1 MAHIRENDVGLWKE
15 KGILT
20 SDEQELLY
28 EMAEQVSHQCVVVEI
43 ANKTYE
49 STDAL
54 VKGASSGGIRIFNL
68 ALHGKNL
75 STGKVG
81 KSSSNGGLQGGI
93 SNPEIKNGVTI
104 FKESAYGLS
113 PYWKE
118 TIGLLLVIGYQQ
130 YEEIREAW
138 QGSLS
143 PNIVVVIH
151 SCHEPGPARAIK
163 EFLNDGGNFVLF
175 REVNNMTAL
184 VMDNCKHYWAI
195 NSNEIG
201 ICGNCGRKRNFGRL
215 NRETTRLG
223 TRKRT

>member
-93 SNPEIKNGVTI
+93 SNPEIK
-104 FKESAYGLS
+104 A
-113 PYWKE
+113 
-118 TIGLLLVIGYQQ
+118 
-130 YEEIREAW
+130 
-138 QGSLS
+138 
-143 PNIVVVIH
+143 
-151 SCHEPGPARAIK
+151 
-163 EFLNDGGNFVLF
+163 
-175 REVNNMTAL
+175 
-184 VMDNCKHYWAI
+184 
-195 NSNEIG
+195 
-201 ICGNCGRKRNFGRL
+201 
-215 NRETTRLG
+215 
-223 TRKRT
+223 